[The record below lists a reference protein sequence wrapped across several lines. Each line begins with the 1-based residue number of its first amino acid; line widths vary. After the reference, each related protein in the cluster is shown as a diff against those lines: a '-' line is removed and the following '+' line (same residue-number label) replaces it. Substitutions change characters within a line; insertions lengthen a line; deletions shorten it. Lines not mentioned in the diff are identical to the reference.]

1 MVEVIGLIANK
12 IIQPKIND
20 IKANIKKI
28 LKFEYPKTFIV
39 SKSVE
44 FLKFKRN
51 HILEIKIIKGIN
63 FITILGTYNAVR
75 EIGIKIEE
83 FEFLKN
89 SISSNKFNI
98 SPKQ

>member
-12 IIQPKIND
+12 IIQPNIND

-39 SKSVE
+39 NRSVE

-51 HILEIKIIKGIN
+51 HMLAIKIIKGNNLI
-63 FITILGTYNAVR
+63 IILGTYNAVR
-75 EIGIKIEE
+75 DIGIKIEE

-98 SPKQ
+98 RPKQ